1 MVAQE
6 LKTKQTPEPAAD
18 ERLELVGRR
27 MLRVTGVREVLHVED
42 SAVVIRTAE
51 GVLVVHGE
59 GLRLRQLAP
68 QDQRV
73 EVLGQVRELR
83 YEQGG
88 QRTNLRRRLFG

>member
-6 LKTKQTPEPAAD
+6 LKIKAAPEPAAD

-27 MLRVTGVREVLHVED
+27 TLRVTGVKEVLHVEEG
-42 SAVVIRTAE
+42 AVVIRTAE

-68 QDQRV
+68 QEHRV

-88 QRTNLRRRLFG
+88 QRSSVRKRLFG